1 MTAHETA
8 PPGDSDDSWSST
20 DAGEISQPDTR
31 RRRILVPP
39 VPGRAFW
46 GWAGPILMA
55 KVIPYSAWL
64 SRMWFSNWI

>member
-1 MTAHETA
+1 
-8 PPGDSDDSWSST
+8 
-20 DAGEISQPDTR
+20 
-31 RRRILVPP
+31 VPP